1 MKSVLL
7 HVYDDD
13 ALDDR
18 LQVALDICRTFDAH
32 LTCLQVT
39 PYNAYVSFE
48 PLGGVYTQTAVLE
61 SVRAC
66 EDKVRERIEG
76 RLAQDDVRWDWI
88 AADGPVVQTLVSAS
102 ALSDLLVIGQFP
114 GAADAVS
121 QPLPIVDEVAV
132 HAACAV
138 LQVPAGVATF
148 DAGRPAVIGWNASP
162 EAANAIRNA
171 LPVLRASSAVHIVS
185 VGEDGEA
192 FPQTSA
198 SSYLSRHDVASELHT
213 LPASPK
219 GAGAVLEDFATKIGA
234 GCLVIGAY
242 GRSRFRETLLGGVT
256 RDLLRTSRIPLLLGH

>member
-18 LQVALDICRTFDAH
+18 LQVALDICRAFDAH

-48 PLGGVYTQTAVLE
+48 PLGGVCTQTAVLE
-61 SVRAC
+61 SVRER
-66 EDKVRERIEG
+66 EDEVRERIEG
-76 RLAQDDVRWDWI
+76 RLGQDDVRWDWV

-102 ALSDLLVIGQFP
+102 ALSDLLIVSQFP
-114 GAADAVS
+114 GAGDAAV

-138 LQVPAGVATF
+138 MLVPADVKTF
-148 DAGRPAVIGWNASP
+148 DSGRPAVIGWNASP
-162 EAANAIRNA
+162 EAANAVRNA
-171 LPVLRASSAVHIVS
+171 LPFLRAASVVDIVS
-185 VGEDGEA
+185 IGEDGEA

-198 SSYLSRHDVASELHT
+198 SSYLSRHSVASDLHT
-213 LPASPK
+213 LPADPK
-219 GAGAVLEDFATKIGA
+219 GAGAALEGFAERRGA

-242 GRSRFRETLLGGVT
+242 GRSRFRETLLGGAT
-256 RDLLRTSRIPLLLGH
+256 RDLLRTSHIPLLLGH